1 MTRSMQQQFLSF
13 LVRWVLNS
21 VGLWVSVLLFGTG
34 HTEVPTGLAVFALAG
49 LIFSIVN
56 AILKP
61 IIIIFSLPAL
71 LVTLGLFMFV
81 VNGFMVYL
89 SVAITPGLSMT
100 FWRAILAGAVI
111 ALVNYIVSNLIDV
124 PTSHGREETNQ

>member
-1 MTRSMQQQFLSF
+1 MQQQFLSF
-13 LVRWVLNS
+13 LVRWALNS
-21 VGLWVSVLLFGTG
+21 IGLWVSIMLFGTG
-34 HTEVPTGLAVFALAG
+34 HTHEPSGLAVFALAG
-49 LIFSIVN
+49 FIFSVVN

-71 LVTLGLFMFV
+71 LLTLGLFMFV
-81 VNGFMVYL
+81 VNGFMVFI
-89 SVAITPGLSMT
+89 SISITPGISIT

-124 PTSHGREETNQ
+124 PSARGREEMTR